1 MKPPICAICHK
12 EFFDELEED
21 KGGLIY
27 FTKRKLDVKWEDEMR
42 KEGFVGHPPYAE
54 WFCQEHYDSAKELSK
69 LTIDIAMEILRNK
82 FPKNN

>member
-1 MKPPICAICHK
+1 MKPPICAVCHK
-12 EFFDELEED
+12 EFFDELEEE

-27 FTKRKLDVKWEDEMR
+27 FTKRNLDEKWEDEMR

-54 WFCQEHYDSAKELSK
+54 WFCQEHYGPAKELSK
-69 LTIDIAMEILRNK
+69 MTIDKAMDILRKK